1 MAFDVF
7 GFKKTGSLG
16 LGSTWS
22 YVSDDDITVIVAQDY
37 FADIYAA
44 TVVGDTISLPNQGSN
59 VLLKVTQVSE
69 DSVYV
74 EFALQS
80 TLNNPSFSYSSG
92 LLTAITYGNGATK
105 TFVYSSGALS
115 SVSLVDGAVTTTK
128 TLNYTDGV
136 LTSITEV

>member
-22 YVSDDDITVIVAQDY
+22 YVSDDNITVIVAQDY

-74 EFALQS
+74 ELALQS
-80 TLNNPSFSYSSG
+80 TLNNPSFSYSNG
-92 LLTAITYGNGATK
+92 LLTVVTYGNGATK
-105 TFVYSSGALS
+105 TLTYTSGVLTSIA
-115 SVSLVDGAVTTTK
+115 VSLVDGAVTTTK
-128 TLNYTDGV
+128 TLNYTD
-136 LTSITEV
+136 LMY

>member
-1 MAFDVF
+1 VAFDVF

-44 TVVGDTISLPNQGSN
+44 TIVGDSISLPNQGSN

-74 EFALQS
+74 GLALQS
-80 TLNNPSFSYSSG
+80 TLNNPSFSYSNG
-92 LLTAITYGNGATK
+92 LLTVVTYGNGATK
-105 TFVYSSGALS
+105 TLAYLGGALS
-115 SVSLVDGAVTTTK
+115 SVTLVDGSVSSTK
-128 TLNYTDGV
+128 TFSYTDGV
-136 LTSITEV
+136 LTSITET

>member
-44 TVVGDTISLPNQGSN
+44 TVVGDTISLPNQGAN
-59 VLLKVTQVSE
+59 VLLRVTQVSE

-74 EFALQS
+74 GLALQS
-80 TLNNPSFSYSSG
+80 TLNNPSFSYSNG

>member
-44 TVVGDTISLPNQGSN
+44 TIVGDSISLPNQGSN

-74 EFALQS
+74 GLALQS
-80 TLNNPSFSYSSG
+80 TLNNPSFSYSNSSNDIRPSNF
-92 LLTAITYGNGATK
+92 LS
-105 TFVYSSGALS
+105 YSI
-115 SVSLVDGAVTTTK
+115 AV
-128 TLNYTDGV
+128 LI
-136 LTSITEV
+136 LCS

>member
-22 YVSDDDITVIVAQDY
+22 YVSDDNITVIVAQDY

-44 TVVGDTISLPNQGSN
+44 TVVGDTISLPNQGAN

-74 EFALQS
+74 ELALQS
-80 TLNNPSFSYSSG
+80 TLNNPSFSYSNG
-92 LLTAITYGNGATK
+92 LLTVVTYGNGATK
-105 TFVYSSGALS
+105 TLTYTSGVLTSIAFYN
-115 SVSLVDGAVTTTK
+115 GAVTTTK
-128 TLNYTDGV
+128 TLNYTSNV
-136 LTSITEV
+136 LTSITES

>member
-44 TVVGDTISLPNQGSN
+44 TVVGDTISLPNQGAN

-74 EFALQS
+74 GFALQS
-80 TLNNPSFSYSSG
+80 TLNNPSFSYSNG

-115 SVSLVDGAVTTTK
+115 SVFLVDGAVTTTK
-128 TLNYTDGV
+128 TLNYTGGV